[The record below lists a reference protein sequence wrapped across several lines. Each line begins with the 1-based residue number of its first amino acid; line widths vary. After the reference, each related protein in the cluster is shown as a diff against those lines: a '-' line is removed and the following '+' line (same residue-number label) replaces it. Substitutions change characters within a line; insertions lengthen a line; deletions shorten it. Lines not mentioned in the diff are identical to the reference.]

1 MSIVATISGLIIL
14 LIRRIKR
21 IPRRIIMVLWLIP
34 FLRMLIPVGIGSKYG
49 IMSLISKFAT
59 KTVTVFEFSDFGSI
73 SMTNC
78 VRSAE
83 SYFPITY
90 KVNILEDVFQFISV
104 IWIVIVIAFVIAFI
118 ILYAMTIYELKDSE
132 HLRGNIYLSHKT
144 ESPAAYGIVRPKIIV
159 PYYLKEKD
167 LTFIVMH
174 EKIHIKRLDNLW
186 RILAF
191 FTVIIHWYNPL
202 SWVFLKC
209 FLSDIELSCDEK
221 VISKCSEEN
230 KKAYALSLIE
240 FAENKNVLV
249 SGFGG
254 AKMRVRIENI
264 LSYRRISV
272 ISYMGFSLLVGLIS
286 FVLLTNAS

>member
-59 KTVTVFEFSDFGSI
+59 KTVTVFEFGDFGSI

-104 IWIVIVIAFVIAFI
+104 IWIVIVLAFVIAFI

-144 ESPAAYGIVRPKIIV
+144 ESPAVYGIVRPKIIV

-186 RILAF
+186 RVLAF
-191 FTVIIHWYNPL
+191 ITAAFHWYNPL

-221 VISKCSEEN
+221 VISKRSEEN

>member
-144 ESPAAYGIVRPKIIV
+144 ESPAVYGIVRPKIIV

-186 RILAF
+186 RVLAF
-191 FTVIIHWYNPL
+191 ITAAFHWYNPL

>member
-144 ESPAAYGIVRPKIIV
+144 ESPAVYGIVRPKIIV

-186 RILAF
+186 RVLAF
-191 FTVIIHWYNPL
+191 ITAAFHWYNPL

-230 KKAYALSLIE
+230 KKAYALLLIE

>member
-59 KTVTVFEFSDFGSI
+59 KTVTVFEFGDFGSI

-104 IWIVIVIAFVIAFI
+104 IWIVIVLAFVIAFI

-144 ESPAAYGIVRPKIIV
+144 ESPAVYGIVRPKIIV

-186 RILAF
+186 RVLAF
-191 FTVIIHWYNPL
+191 ITAAFHWYNPL

-286 FVLLTNAS
+286 FALLTNAS

>member
-21 IPRRIIMVLWLIP
+21 IPRRIIIVLWLIP

-144 ESPAAYGIVRPKIIV
+144 ESPAVYGIVRTKIIV

-186 RILAF
+186 RVLAF
-191 FTVIIHWYNPL
+191 ITAAFHWYNPL

>member
-286 FVLLTNAS
+286 FALLTNAS

>member
-144 ESPAAYGIVRPKIIV
+144 ESPAVYGIVRPKIIV

-191 FTVIIHWYNPL
+191 ITAAFHWYNPL

>member
-104 IWIVIVIAFVIAFI
+104 IWIMVASAFVIAFI
-118 ILYAMTIYELKDSE
+118 ILYVITMYQLKDAE
-132 HLRGNIYLSHKT
+132 HLYDNIYLSDKI
-144 ESPAAYGIVRPKIIV
+144 ESPAVYGAFRPKIII
-159 PYYLKEKD
+159 PYRFREKD
-167 LTFIVMH
+167 LTFVIMH
-174 EKIHIKRLDNLW
+174 EKVHIKRLDNLW
-186 RILAF
+186 RVLAF
-191 FTVIIHWYNPL
+191 ITAAFHWYNPL

-221 VISKCSEEN
+221 VISNCSEEN

>member
-1 MSIVATISGLIIL
+1 MRKKCRKL
-14 LIRRIKR
+14 
-21 IPRRIIMVLWLIP
+21 
-34 FLRMLIPVGIGSKYG
+34 
-49 IMSLISKFAT
+49 
-59 KTVTVFEFSDFGSI
+59 FS
-73 SMTNC
+73 
-78 VRSAE
+78 
-83 SYFPITY
+83 ITY

-104 IWIVIVIAFVIAFI
+104 IWIVIVLAFVIAFI

-144 ESPAAYGIVRPKIIV
+144 DSPAVYGIVRPKIIV

-186 RILAF
+186 RVLAF
-191 FTVIIHWYNPL
+191 ITAAFHWYNPL

>member
-144 ESPAAYGIVRPKIIV
+144 ESPAVYGIVRTKIIV

-186 RILAF
+186 RVLAF
-191 FTVIIHWYNPL
+191 ITAAFHWYNPL